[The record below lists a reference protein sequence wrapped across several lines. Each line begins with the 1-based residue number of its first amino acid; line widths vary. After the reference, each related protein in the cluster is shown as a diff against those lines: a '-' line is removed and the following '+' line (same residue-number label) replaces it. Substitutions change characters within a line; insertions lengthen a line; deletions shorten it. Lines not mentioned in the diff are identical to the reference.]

1 MTAVVQ
7 EPSVL
12 WEKRFRPNSAGG
24 RIKMFLRASGFTPV
38 AAADSSL
45 PTAPPGAENPEPSP
59 KIELS
64 PASAPSEESI
74 VAVRRNAHG
83 NIDIQASLHALGIA
97 DPKMLW
103 RKRVDPGS
111 AEHTLKKEIA
121 RVLAKRE
128 TVPGITRQD
137 IGLSN

>member
-1 MTAVVQ
+1 
-7 EPSVL
+7 
-12 WEKRFRPNSAGG
+12 
-24 RIKMFLRASGFTPV
+24 
-38 AAADSSL
+38 
-45 PTAPPGAENPEPSP
+45 
-59 KIELS
+59 
-64 PASAPSEESI
+64 
-74 VAVRRNAHG
+74 
-83 NIDIQASLHALGIA
+83 
-97 DPKMLW
+97 MLW